1 MAELSMMRSS
11 MMRSGMRSGISRI
24 AIQQPRS
31 AGTVCMQY
39 IVVLLVIFMTMFIV
53 GIGVY
58 FAFIK
63 KDKAPVEEEE
73 EVISSQK
80 CNEVT
85 FLPNKEEPPLICSLD
100 GRYWVRSVEQLCS
113 HLVFLSASV
122 DMAKKKATPAS
133 GTDQV
138 FKRFRGLSRQAGTI
152 KKLVSFPLAEINQM
166 VMADVDASFS
176 SIRDGWLD
184 GIDIRYIRGDEQS
197 LDLFQEPFSGDAPQ
211 L

>member
-85 FLPNKEEPPLICSLD
+85 FLRKCPNSSHAT
-100 GRYWVRSVEQLCS
+100 VLCVS
-113 HLVFLSASV
+113 PSKV
-122 DMAKKKATPAS
+122 D
-133 GTDQV
+133 
-138 FKRFRGLSRQAGTI
+138 
-152 KKLVSFPLAEINQM
+152 
-166 VMADVDASFS
+166 
-176 SIRDGWLD
+176 
-184 GIDIRYIRGDEQS
+184 
-197 LDLFQEPFSGDAPQ
+197 
-211 L
+211 